1 MNSKTIFFL
10 TKSLNHL
17 TIDTWIGSVDSTIK
31 RKHSSILFPL
41 CFFCAIQHLI
51 GSSSLVS
58 DYKLGGEEGGLSL
71 VFLFMIYRLQ
81 FTTYKK
87 LLTVDSGLHNSD
99 LMPLLRCGN
108 LPVSIML
115 LRNRACLVG
124 DQNLPRLTFGK
135 LWLPKKVWLPKSK
148 PHLWQG
154 LARK

>member
-1 MNSKTIFFL
+1 MDPKTIFFL

-99 LMPLLRCGN
+99 LMSLRCGN
-108 LPVSIML
+108 PPVCIML
-115 LRNRACLVG
+115 LRNQVSRMTMDNVAG
-124 DQNLPRLTFGK
+124 R
-135 LWLPKKVWLPKSK
+135 
-148 PHLWQG
+148 
-154 LARK
+154 